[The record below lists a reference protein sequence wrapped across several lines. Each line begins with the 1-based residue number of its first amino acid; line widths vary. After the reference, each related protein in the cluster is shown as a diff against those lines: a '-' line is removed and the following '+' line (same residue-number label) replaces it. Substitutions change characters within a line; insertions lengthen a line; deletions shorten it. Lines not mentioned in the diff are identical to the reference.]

1 MLRNIFWKFLKLQEN
16 IMKKL
21 LIIGTIWTIFFNFTG
36 CGFKKSFGVKA
47 YSENIISIYFND
59 TKEEVAFI
67 GVKHHYLFHIGTKK
81 LTEIL
86 RVKELLKIQINN
98 MDFYIQLLETPS
110 SVKSRIGIK
119 FDKENLT
126 QKQISWITSHDFHEL
141 VPKDNSSAK
150 GSYSTVIN
158 MKGIRYKS
166 RKNINQKVSKLA
178 QPILLKVLTFEL
190 DNVEKLEETPLKLYG
205 KQPFQLEHNRSILSP
220 FIF

>member
-1 MLRNIFWKFLKLQEN
+1 
-16 IMKKL
+16 MKKL
-21 LIIGTIWTIFFNFTG
+21 LIIGIIWTMFFNFTG
-36 CGFKKSFGVKA
+36 CALKKSFGVNA
-47 YSENIISIYFND
+47 YSENIIAIYFND
-59 TKEEVAFI
+59 KKAEVAFI
-67 GVKHHYLFHIGTKK
+67 GEKHHYLFHVGTKK
-81 LTEIL
+81 LTEVL

-98 MDFYIQLLETPS
+98 MNFYTQLSDTPS